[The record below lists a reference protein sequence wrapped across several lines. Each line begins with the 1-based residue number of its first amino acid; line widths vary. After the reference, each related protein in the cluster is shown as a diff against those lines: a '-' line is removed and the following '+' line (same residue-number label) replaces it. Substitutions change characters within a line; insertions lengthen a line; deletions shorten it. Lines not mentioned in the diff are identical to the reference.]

1 MERLRGHELDNRE
14 YDVKTKPCLTLND
27 VKKIAAACE
36 AEAIKNKWDVVIA
49 VLDDGGH
56 LLWLQRMDGATP
68 FNAQVAVEKGRS
80 AAVSRRSTKNWEDRI
95 AGGRMAVLN
104 MPVLPVQGGLPIM
117 HQGECV
123 GGIGISGV
131 QSHEDEQIAQ
141 AGLDALSA

>member
-1 MERLRGHELDNRE
+1 M
-14 YDVKTKPCLTLND
+14 KTRPCLTLSD
-27 VKKIAAACE
+27 LKKIAAGCE
-36 AEAIKNKWDVVIA
+36 AEAIKNKWDVAIA
-49 VLDDGGH
+49 ILDDGGH

-80 AAVSRRSTKNWEDRI
+80 AAVSRRSTKNWEERI

-117 HQGECV
+117 HQGQCV
-123 GGIGISGV
+123 GAIGVSGV

-141 AGLDALSA
+141 AGLDALAS